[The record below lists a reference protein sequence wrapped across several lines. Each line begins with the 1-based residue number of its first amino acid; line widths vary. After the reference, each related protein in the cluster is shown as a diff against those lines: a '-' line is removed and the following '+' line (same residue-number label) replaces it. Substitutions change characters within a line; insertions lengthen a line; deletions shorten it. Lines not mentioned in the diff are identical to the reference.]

1 MFSNTV
7 DQLLA
12 NPEFMSKVA
21 SKFPNAV
28 NSRISSATGMT
39 GDIDSDLRKV
49 AYAIGSKAYFQKR
62 ERALINSGLIALSEV
77 KNGQ

>member
-7 DQLLA
+7 DKRLD
-12 NPEFMSKVA
+12 NPEFMNKVA

-39 GDIDSDLRKV
+39 GDLDSDLRKV

-62 ERALINSGLIALSEV
+62 ERSLINSGLMALAEM
-77 KNGQ
+77 NDE

>member
-7 DQLLA
+7 DKLLD
-12 NPEFMSKVA
+12 NPEFMNKVA

-39 GDIDSDLRKV
+39 GDLDSDLRKV

-62 ERALINSGLIALSEV
+62 ERSLINSGLMALAEM
-77 KNGQ
+77 NDE